1 MTDLHLVLREEDP
14 AFQRALARSKTGA
27 RGHIGTHFDCYTTPP
42 ESDHFSL
49 PALILDCT
57 GGMPGLDACKALPSL
72 AGKALILRT
81 ANEETNGYASPAYFA
96 KETFLP
102 EHCLIEILDRK
113 PAFIVIDSHGI
124 GPSGEIHTRR
134 DKICEAYGCHVIEN
148 ANLAPLAG
156 KRETQLEIFV
166 DVNNPST
173 GKPCKL
179 ICP

>member
-1 MTDLHLVLREEDP
+1 
-14 AFQRALARSKTGA
+14 
-27 RGHIGTHFDCYTTPP
+27 
-42 ESDHFSL
+42 
-49 PALILDCT
+49 
-57 GGMPGLDACKALPSL
+57 MPGLDACKTLPSL

-81 ANEETNGYASPAYFA
+81 ANEETNGYTSPAYFA

-124 GPSGEIHTRR
+124 DPSGEIHTRR
-134 DKICEAYGCHVIEN
+134 DKICEAYGRHVIEN
-148 ANLAPLAG
+148 ANLAPPLAG

-166 DVNNPST
+166 DVDNPST